1 MVIQQENKEIRMLNA
16 KRLKKIEDEIIN
28 IKDCVH
34 RKAVTKVNIM
44 NGDLN

>member
-1 MVIQQENKEIRMLNA
+1 MLNA

-28 IKDCVH
+28 IKDSVQK
-34 RKAVTKVNIM
+34 KAVTKVNIM